1 MSDASEAAAAR
12 ARELSEKIGQARPM
26 RRGSLSERYV
36 KCSKPGCPCGERSE
50 ARHGPY
56 FSWTRKIDGRTHSR
70 FLTPEQ
76 AALVRRQ
83 IEAGHAFRDDI
94 EALWDVC
101 EQWADRELDG
111 GETDAG
117 ERAEKRGSK
126 RSSKQRSPPKS
137 TPS

>member
-1 MSDASEAAAAR
+1 MTEAPEAAAIR

-36 KCSKPGCPCGERSE
+36 KCSKPGCPCSERAES
-50 ARHGPY
+50 RHGPY

-76 AALVRRQ
+76 AAVVQRQ
-83 IEAGHAFRDDI
+83 IDAGHAFRADI
-94 EALWDVC
+94 EALWEVC

-111 GETDAG
+111 EANAV
-117 ERAEKRGSK
+117 ESAEKKGSR
-126 RSSKQRSPPKS
+126 RSSMRRSPAKS